1 MCLMVCLYNT
11 DQLTMRNLPNK
22 ESYLME
28 KKYLGYDVP
37 LLVLH
42 KKKVQ
47 RKITYL
53 TDWSHVKK

>member
-28 KKYLGYDVP
+28 KSTLDMMF
-37 LLVLH
+37 LCWSRI
-42 KKKVQ
+42 KKSLEKNH
-47 RKITYL
+47 IF
-53 TDWSHVKK
+53 D

>member
-37 LLVLH
+37 LLVSH
-42 KKKVQ
+42 KRSPEKNH
-47 RKITYL
+47 IF
-53 TDWSHVKK
+53 D